1 MKTIATTRSAARRRT
16 LILAVLAAA
25 ACGGGSKAP
34 RTPPAVPVVTARVET
49 RTVPVELRAIGHVE
63 PISTVAVRPRVGGE
77 LTRVWF
83 REGDVVPA
91 GATLFTIDPRPYEA
105 ALRQAEAQLTRN
117 RALLK
122 KAEADLARYATL
134 VERDYVTRE
143 EYDQINANADA
154 LRAGVAADQAS
165 VDTARLQLGYCTVA
179 APVAGRTG
187 NLKVKVGNL
196 VRAND
201 DQPLVTIN
209 QIRPIQVAF
218 SVPPRF
224 LAAIAAR
231 GRERIGLAAAVPGA
245 AGPAAEGEL
254 SFVDNTVD
262 EATATVLLK
271 GTFANRDEL
280 LWPGQFVDVVMTLGA
295 EPDRVVVP
303 AAAVQTG
310 QQGTYVFVVTAEGT
324 AELRP
329 VKVNRADEREA
340 VIDDGVRA
348 GETVVTDG
356 QLRLVPGS
364 RVEARGAT
372 P

>member
-1 MKTIATTRSAARRRT
+1 MITSATTRSASHR
-16 LILAVLAAA
+16 LVLALAALAAA
-25 ACGGGSKAP
+25 GCGGGHRTP
-34 RTPPAVPVVTARVET
+34 RTAPPVPVVTARVET

-83 REGDVVPA
+83 REGDTVA
-91 GATLFTIDPRPYEA
+91 SGATLFTIDPRPYEA
-105 ALRQAEAQLTRN
+105 ALRQAEAQLSRN

-122 KAEADLARYATL
+122 KAEADTARYATL

-143 EYDQINANADA
+143 QYDQINADADA

-187 NLKVKVGNL
+187 NLEVKIGNL

-218 SVPPRF
+218 SVPARF
-224 LAAIAAR
+224 LAAIAAP
-231 GRERIGLAAAVPGA
+231 GRDRLTLAATVPGA
-245 AGPAAEGEL
+245 AGPAEPGTL
-254 SFVDNTVD
+254 TFVDNAVD
-262 EATATVLLK
+262 EATATLLLK
-271 GTFANRDEL
+271 GTFENRDQR
-280 LWPGQFVDVVMTLGA
+280 LWPGQFVDVVVTLGE
-295 EPDRVVVP
+295 EPDRLVVP
-303 AAAVQTG
+303 APAVQTG
-310 QQGTYVFVVTAEGT
+310 QQGSYVFVVTAEGT

-340 VIDDGVRA
+340 VIDEGLSV

-364 RVEARGAT
+364 RVEAREAT

>member
-1 MKTIATTRSAARRRT
+1 MKTTATTCSAARRRA
-16 LILAVLAAA
+16 LILAVLATA
-25 ACGGGSKAP
+25 ACGGSSKAP

-154 LRAGVAADQAS
+154 LRAGVAADQAN

-224 LAAIAAR
+224 LAAISAR

-280 LWPGQFVDVVMTLGA
+280 LWPGQFVDVVMTLGE

-340 VIDDGVRA
+340 VIDDGVHA